1 MWGVGITQYH
11 GLDTSRAIGRGT
23 GASVTGNTPNGDLHG
38 QNPFNNIQYE
48 RLFMFGCLTFKRL
61 AQDVRGRTRL
71 LSPQHIQAFFTIHR
85 HNGRM

>member
-48 RLFMFGCLTFKRL
+48 RLFMFGCLTFKCL
-61 AQDVRGRTRL
+61 AQDVRDCCTRSIYKL
-71 LSPQHIQAFFTIHR
+71 FYDI
-85 HNGRM
+85 